1 MTTLIKHQTD
11 VKTMNQYQKNQAG
24 NHPKKGSKI
33 VVEPIRNL
41 EDIEAI
47 KQLLESKP
55 RDFLLF
61 VMGINNGL
69 RVGDLLQLK
78 AGPFRNVKV
87 GDTVPVREQKTGKPQ
102 EVVINKPIQTAFQK
116 YFAQLHPGDDDYL
129 FQSRKGKNKPI
140 TVSNANMLVKKWTKA
155 INLDG
160 NYGTHSLRKT
170 FGYILRRKYGVG
182 WEILSKRYNHSS
194 PSVTRAYLGIQ
205 DDEVNKILVQ
215 CQI

>member
-1 MTTLIKHQTD
+1 
-11 VKTMNQYQKNQAG
+11 MNHYRINQAN
-24 NHPKKGSKI
+24 NHPAKGSSI
-33 VVEPIRNL
+33 VVEPIRKL

-69 RVGDLLQLK
+69 RVGDILQLK
-78 AGPFRNVKV
+78 AGPFRNVKE
-87 GDTVPVREQKTGKPQ
+87 GDTVPVKEQKTGKPQ
-102 EVVINKPIQTAFQK
+102 EIVINKPLKKALVSYFNQIQ
-116 YFAQLHPGDDDYL
+116 PDDEDYL
-129 FQSRKGKNKPI
+129 FKSRKGENKPI
-140 TVSNANMLVKKWTKA
+140 TVSNANMLVKKWTRA
-155 INLDG
+155 INLKG

-182 WEILSKRYNHSS
+182 WEILAKRFNHSS

-205 DDEVNKILVQ
+205 DDEVKNILVS
-215 CQI
+215 CTI

>member
-1 MTTLIKHQTD
+1 
-11 VKTMNQYQKNQAG
+11 MNQYQINQSK
-24 NHPKKGSKI
+24 NHPTKGSSI
-33 VVEPIRNL
+33 VVEPIREI

-69 RVGDLLQLK
+69 RVGDLLQLR
-78 AGPFRNVKV
+78 AGPFRNVKI

-102 EVVINKPIQTAFQK
+102 EIVINKPIKKALQK
-116 YFAQLHPGDDDYL
+116 YFGHFKPDDEDYL
-129 FQSRKGKNKPI
+129 FKSRKGKNKPI

-155 INLDG
+155 INLEG

-194 PSVTRAYLGIQ
+194 PSVTRSYLGIQ
-205 DDEVNKILVQ
+205 DEEVNKILVQ
-215 CQI
+215 CTI